1 MENVRSHTRMPA
13 ETKECNREKCRFYH
27 IKGTNAKKAGTQGNK
42 NKESYR
48 DKEAKLARDETKE
61 EKPVQESKQVVF
73 LEMEKSMIQ
82 KMEQMLN
89 QQMESFINMVR
100 PQSHWMGLTQR
111 SNPMTWNNS

>member
-1 MENVRSHTRMPA
+1 LARV
-13 ETKECNREKCRFYH
+13 ETKEV
-27 IKGTNAKKAGTQGNK
+27 
-42 NKESYR
+42 
-48 DKEAKLARDETKE
+48 
-61 EKPVQESKQVVF
+61 KPEQESKQLAF

-100 PQSHWMGLTQR
+100 PQSHLMGLSQR